1 MSRGVGRR
9 LCFVASVVVG
19 LGCAPAEHEPS
30 RPAPMPVPTAPAP
43 PVSSTPPVPVAPP
56 VPDHCLPPPGYSRSP
71 RSIAEVVALV
81 NAMPKPL
88 TLACFVETLAR
99 PLAVNATRST
109 LSLQPSMGDR
119 SPRLFLFVDPLI
131 LSVVPEG
138 DGSVLLEFGEL
149 RSESRS
155 LKGEIHFP
163 VESTLSP
170 AVPFERVMY
179 ADNLSNCSFCHGE
192 ATQAEDITFTQ
203 AFVSTALRPQAYSR
217 VSLSNVLIEHERCD
231 VSREPERCALL
242 KAIFAQ
248 GQVVEREFPLTMP
261 VFF

>member
-1 MSRGVGRR
+1 MSRGVSRR
-9 LCFVASVVVG
+9 LCFVMSLVGG
-19 LGCAPAEHEPS
+19 LGCAPAEHDPTG
-30 RPAPMPVPTAPAP
+30 APPTPVPTASTP
-43 PVSSTPPVPVAPP
+43 PVSSTPPVPVAPT
-56 VPDHCLPPPGYSRSP
+56 VPDHCVPPPGYSGSP

-81 NAMPKPL
+81 NAMPKPV
-88 TLACFVETLAR
+88 TLACFVEALTR

-119 SPRLFLFVDPLI
+119 SPRMFLFVDPLI

-155 LKGEIHFP
+155 LKGEVHFP

-170 AVPFERVMY
+170 ASPFERIMY
-179 ADNLSNCSFCHGE
+179 AENLSNCSFCHAD
-192 ATQAEDITFTQ
+192 ATQAEDITFTE

-217 VSLSNVLIEHERCD
+217 VSLSHVLAEHERCD
-231 VSREPERCALL
+231 VGREPERCALL

-248 GQVVEREFPLTMP
+248 GQVVERDFPLTMP